1 MGNAYVFTLQP
12 TFTQGLILGQV
23 SILLLLA
30 VILKYLFL
38 DSGPRKTL
46 SYQPRIIRSEDD
58 EESTDVEGDTQEKGA
73 EITSHPS
80 DTESMEWL
88 NVVLQ
93 QVLDAYRVKLRDNQ
107 PGVLGDEI
115 ARKRIETFANA
126 RRPREF
132 LDPIHVHS
140 IDLGHSAPRLS
151 NARCT
156 KPGES
161 TSDPHI
167 EFTLAYSDTISIS
180 FSTSVLFN
188 YPFASFA
195 RLPVSFTVSLSLFS
209 TTALLIPPQPHAEH
223 PTLTITLPS
232 AQTQKDLVL
241 ELKTTSLLGSRA
253 KLADV
258 PKLHELI
265 NQQIQKIIL
274 EKGTWKV
281 VLPGLASVSEVKED
295 IAKEHSDIS

>member
-1 MGNAYVFTLQP
+1 M
-12 TFTQGLILGQV
+12 LGQV

-38 DSGPRKTL
+38 DSEPRKTH
-46 SYQPRIIRSEDD
+46 SYQPRIVRNDDD
-58 EESTDVEGDTQEKGA
+58 EGLGNADRDIQEKGEESSGDA
-73 EITSHPS
+73 FNA
-80 DTESMEWL
+80 ESMEWL
-88 NVVLQ
+88 NVVVK
-93 QVLDAYRVKLRDNQ
+93 QVLDAYRTKLRDNQ

-115 ARKRIETFANA
+115 ARKRVEEFANA
-126 RRPREF
+126 RRPPEF

-140 IDLGHSAPRLS
+140 IDLGVSAPRLS
-151 NARCT
+151 NARYT
-156 KPGES
+156 KPTETG
-161 TSDPHI
+161 SDPQI
-167 EFTLAYSDTISIS
+167 EFTLSYSDSVSIS

-195 RLPVSFTVSLSLFS
+195 RLPVSLTVSLSLFS
-209 TTALLIPPQPHAEH
+209 TTAVLIPPQPHVEH

-232 AQTQKDLVL
+232 TQKDFIL

-265 NQQIQKIIL
+265 NQQIRKVIQ
-274 EKGTWKV
+274 EKGTWRV
-281 VLPGLASVSEVKED
+281 VLPGLASIKEVKED
-295 IAKEHSDIS
+295 IAKEYHEAL